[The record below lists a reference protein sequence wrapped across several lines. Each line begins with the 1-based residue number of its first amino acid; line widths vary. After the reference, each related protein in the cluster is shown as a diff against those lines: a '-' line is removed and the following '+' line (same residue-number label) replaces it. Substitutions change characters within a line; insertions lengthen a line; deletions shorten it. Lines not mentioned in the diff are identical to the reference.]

1 MNKLLLLA
9 ISMMFA
15 GNAACTDSLTVDPNK
30 DDGATK
36 ASSVKLPPLPELP
49 TITTVDNEESDWVKE
64 EKASFRRQIAIA
76 KDQIYKCM
84 HSYYREDEIKA
95 MGYYDEYDMVEK
107 LERKINLLERLL
119 AID

>member
-9 ISMMFA
+9 ISAVFA
-15 GNAACTDSLTVDPNK
+15 GNAACTDSLTVEPNK
-30 DDGATK
+30 DDGVTK
-36 ASSVKLPPLPELP
+36 ASSVVFPPLPKMP
-49 TITTVDNEESDWVKE
+49 TITTVDTEESDWVKK

-76 KDQIYKCM
+76 KDKIYKCM

-107 LERKINLLERLL
+107 LERKIKLLEELI